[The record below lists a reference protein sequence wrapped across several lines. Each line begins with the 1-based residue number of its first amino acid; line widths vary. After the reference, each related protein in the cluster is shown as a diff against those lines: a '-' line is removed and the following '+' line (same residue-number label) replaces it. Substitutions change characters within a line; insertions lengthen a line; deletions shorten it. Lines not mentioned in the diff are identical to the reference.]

1 MSQHAIRNRSQ
12 TSDRLDAGF
21 HLCAQ
26 RMEER
31 TKTLETLGASTASAL
46 AQELMG
52 ELTGEQR
59 ERVLGA
65 LRAGSRQGTM
75 GTFEAHSLVRK
86 SPFLSLVLLEEF
98 LPQAKQAAQQEM
110 ARAKV
115 RVMAIGSF
123 EQRLKDAL
131 PPKKRSKSAP

>member
-1 MSQHAIRNRSQ
+1 MKD
-12 TSDRLDAGF
+12 TG
-21 HLCAQ
+21 
-26 RMEER
+26 M
-31 TKTLETLGASTASAL
+31 GASVAEHAGLSSGTNTRT
-46 AQELMG
+46 LMG

-75 GTFEAHSLVRK
+75 GTLGAHSLVRK
-86 SPFLSLVLLEEF
+86 SPFLSLALLEEF

-110 ARAKV
+110 ARAKA

-123 EQRLKDAL
+123 EQRPKDAL
-131 PPKKRSKSAP
+131 SPKKRSKGAP

>member
-31 TKTLETLGASTASAL
+31 TKTLGASTASAL

-65 LRAGSRQGTM
+65 LRAGSRQRTQPESRPSQGK
-75 GTFEAHSLVRK
+75 AC
-86 SPFLSLVLLEEF
+86 
-98 LPQAKQAAQQEM
+98 
-110 ARAKV
+110 
-115 RVMAIGSF
+115 
-123 EQRLKDAL
+123 
-131 PPKKRSKSAP
+131 